1 MDALREHLSTG
12 VLFEI
17 TAVALH
23 GILYPLG
30 MKPRAVP
37 SAGPG
42 KTRPVILIHGYGHNR
57 ACFMPLELYL
67 RAVGFDRIF
76 PFTYSNPQNVEQ
88 VAQSLQDFVEEVRQ
102 SCSSG
107 RQTVDLVAHSLGGLA
122 ARVYLQ
128 ELGGAR
134 HVDQCL
140 TLGTPHYGTYS
151 SYWTP
156 TAVGRQMRPE
166 SEFMSRFNDPAK
178 RAGGVRFYSLWA
190 EQDLMV
196 LPRENAIYRE
206 GDDQP
211 IPDSGHLG
219 IVLHPRALRLIAHR
233 LRGGQDIPATRIERV
248 TRLTSA
254 VLNKGLALLGRL
266 RKPKHQDQQ

>member
-17 TAVALH
+17 TSVALH
-23 GILYPLG
+23 GLLYPFGL
-30 MKPRAVP
+30 KPRAVK

-57 ACFMPLELYL
+57 SCFLPLELYL

-76 PFTYSNPQNVEQ
+76 PFTYSNPANIDQ
-88 VAQSLQDFVEEVRQ
+88 VAKSLKTFVDQVRE

-128 ELGGAR
+128 ELSGAR

-140 TLGTPHYGTYS
+140 TLATPHYGTYS

-156 TAVGRQMRPE
+156 TAIGRQMRPE
-166 SEFMSRFNDPAK
+166 SDFMVRLNHPDR
-178 RAGGVRFYSLWA
+178 RASGVRYYSLWA

-206 GDDQP
+206 GNDQA
-211 IPDSGHLG
+211 IPDTGHLG
-219 IVLHPRALRLIAHR
+219 IVLHPKAIRFSAYKLRS
-233 LRGGQDIPATRIERV
+233 GQDIPATQVERV
-248 TRLTSA
+248 SRLVSG
-254 VLNKGLALLGRL
+254 VLSKSLALIR
-266 RKPKHQDQQ
+266 RKS